1 MGIKNF
7 FKEVAKRIAD
17 SALGK
22 THSGKMNSIFKMVD
36 INAFSN
42 LIISCALPE
51 IPKDKTYYL
60 SAKEIERIKKIFNDY
75 NGGLDDVDD
84 TVLKPILSAQK
95 KSNESMIKYFDKITD
110 IISNIEST
118 DYNKSKVLAFHE
130 KYLGILTDMMNAM
143 SGLKIKI
150 ISKASQNSIKN
161 YVDGYV
167 ESVLNA
173 KPKGIYWDEFLV
185 WLVKIIDQN
194 LEYLWKFKVELLKVK
209 PNKGMKPSEKVKLS
223 ETESEKCFQ
232 VVSKTRKELYANY
245 HNKKIEKTGAI
256 SGFFHSMS
264 EKLSLGKAF
273 KSISNYGKQKV
284 KEKASTTFA
293 GPEIKVMQEL
303 NSEKIKFL
311 GFKTAEK
318 IKAELEAYINTHEK
332 NPRSAVYDSQK
343 DVARNA
349 VKRLGEYIQLKNNI
363 KGIRSDIDKIST
375 QPDNAWEQ
383 VAYVSKKLVGI
394 KELMRTSIKNIME
407 SLKLYKE
414 EMTVSEITT
423 CYATLLSRVDADV
436 LNDFFNAL
444 VNKPVMFFEQ
454 YVSEVYKLCNKSIN
468 TLDEIIKTD
477 DWKFD
482 IDAEALGLNT
492 IKFDLENL
500 KLKTRKYSF
509 GKTKEELEKEF
520 NKICSKASSLKEEI
534 KKERELFDKNVSTLN
549 EYVKFIERNYRPMDE
564 YFKCVQNSSE
574 ESKTITENFEKI
586 DEIFIEFEN
595 KQDEFKK
602 SLESENN
609 KNLPKLLEGVSNS
622 LPVYKLKSYESD
634 LYKRVSDYCKNVDD
648 FMKIWN
654 PETRKNVKNSL
665 EESQRKI
672 ESGFVDFYNKYT
684 ASGREIEY
692 SREEIDNC
700 SKLIMGK
707 KDKNEIRSE
716 IEKIRVEYNNI
727 RKKYGKLQ
735 NLVDGFEEQ
744 KFEFQNNLNG
754 YVMLTALESTV
765 EENLEGMKKIVS
777 DASASKSELR
787 NFIVEGKSF
796 CDLCKSKIVE
806 WNLK

>member
-7 FKEVAKRIAD
+7 FKEVARRIAD
-17 SALGK
+17 SVLGK

-36 INAFSN
+36 FNAFSN

-75 NGGLDDVDD
+75 NAGLDNVDD

-110 IISNIEST
+110 IISNIGSA
-118 DYNKSKVLAFHE
+118 DYNKSKVLEFHE
-130 KYLGILTDMMNAM
+130 KYLGILTGMMNAM

-150 ISKASQNSIKN
+150 TSKASQNSIKN

-167 ESVLNA
+167 QSVLNA

-209 PNKGMKPSEKVKLS
+209 PYKGTKPS

-232 VVSKTRKELYANY
+232 VVSKTREELYANY
-245 HNKKIEKTGAI
+245 YDKEIEKVGAI
-256 SGFFHSMS
+256 SGFFNSMS
-264 EKLSLGKAF
+264 KKLSLGNVF

-349 VKRLGEYIQLKNNI
+349 VNRLGEYIQLKNNI

-383 VAYVSKKLVGI
+383 VAKVSKKLVGI
-394 KELMRTSIKNIME
+394 KELMKTRIQNIME

-423 CYATLLSRVDADV
+423 CYTTLLSRVDADV

-468 TLDEIIKTD
+468 TIDEIIKTD

-492 IKFDLENL
+492 IKFDLVNL
-500 KLKTRKYSF
+500 NLKTRKYSF
-509 GKTKEELEKEF
+509 GKSKEELKKEF
-520 NKICSKASSLKEEI
+520 DKICSKASSIKKEI
-534 KKERELFDKNVSTLN
+534 KKEQKSLN
-549 EYVKFIERNYRPMDE
+549 EKVNTLGTLDNFIKSKNYRPMDE
-564 YFKCVQNSSE
+564 YSKFIKSSSE
-574 ESKTITENFEKI
+574 ESKNITGNFEKI
-586 DEIFIEFEN
+586 DEIFKKFEGKKN
-595 KQDEFKK
+595 EFKK
-602 SLESENN
+602 ALKSKNN
-609 KNLPKLLEGVSNS
+609 ENLPKLLKELSNS
-622 LPVYKLKSYESD
+622 LPVYKLECDKSD
-634 LYKRVSDYCKNVDD
+634 LHKRVSDYCKNADD
-648 FMKIWN
+648 FMEIWN
-654 PETRKNVKNSL
+654 PKNRNDVKNSL
-665 EESQRKI
+665 EKSQRKI

-684 ASGREIEY
+684 VSNNKIEY
-692 SREEIDNC
+692 SKQEIDNC
-700 SKLIMGK
+700 SKLLMGK
-707 KDKNEIRSE
+707 KDKNDIISE
-716 IEKIRVEYNNI
+716 IEEIHSEYNNI
-727 RKKYGKLQ
+727 QKKYENLQ
-735 NLVDGFEEQ
+735 NLVNNYVDE
-744 KFEFQNNLNG
+744 KYEFQNNLNE
-754 YVMLTALESTV
+754 YVMLAALKSTV
-765 EENLEGMKKIVS
+765 EENLEKMKKIVS
-777 DASASKSELR
+777 DASASKSELKKFIAESK
-787 NFIVEGKSF
+787 NFCNS
-796 CDLCKSKIVE
+796 CKKKISK
-806 WNLK
+806 WNSK